1 MCQSAKASLTFYEQI
16 NSVLNT
22 LHATLGESL
31 FGPNGFVSNMQLKKK
46 MVATPAKTCLLLL
59 QFNFGNTLVVPTRR
73 IQDTAAMN

>member
-22 LHATLGESL
+22 LLATLSKSL

-46 MVATPAKTCLLLL
+46 DGSHAGKNLFA
-59 QFNFGNTLVVPTRR
+59 F
-73 IQDTAAMN
+73 IAI

>member
-22 LHATLGESL
+22 LLATLGESL

-46 MVATPAKTCLLLL
+46 DGSHAGINLFA
-59 QFNFGNTLVVPTRR
+59 F
-73 IQDTAAMN
+73 IAI

>member
-31 FGPNGFVSNMQLKKK
+31 FWAERLRFEYAIEKKDGSHAGK
-46 MVATPAKTCLLLL
+46 NLFAFIA
-59 QFNFGNTLVVPTRR
+59 
-73 IQDTAAMN
+73 I